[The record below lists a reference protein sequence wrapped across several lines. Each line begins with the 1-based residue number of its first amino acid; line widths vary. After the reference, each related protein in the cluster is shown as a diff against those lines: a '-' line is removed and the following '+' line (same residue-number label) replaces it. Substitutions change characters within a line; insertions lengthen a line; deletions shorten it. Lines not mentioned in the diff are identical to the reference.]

1 VTINNFIPT
10 VWSARILENLNNAH
24 VYAPLLNRDYEGEI
38 RQAGDTVKINS
49 IGRVAVFDYTKNA
62 DLADPEVLDDSQ
74 LILAITEGKAFNF
87 QIDDVDK
94 AQQKPQVMSEAMRE
108 AAWALADVEDL
119 YVAALLAAG
128 VATAS
133 PDNTLTAVTL
143 GTGAGDADAYET
155 LVNLSVKLDESNVPK
170 NGRWCVI
177 PPWVHGLL
185 SKDPRFVSFNTDAA
199 RRQIRG
205 EPITEIQSMM
215 ISVSN
220 NVPVSGSA
228 YTILAGYKAAAT
240 FADQLTKTEAFRME
254 KRFADG
260 IKGLHLYGA
269 KVTRPYAL
277 ASVAATAA

>member
-1 VTINNFIPT
+1 MTINNFIPT